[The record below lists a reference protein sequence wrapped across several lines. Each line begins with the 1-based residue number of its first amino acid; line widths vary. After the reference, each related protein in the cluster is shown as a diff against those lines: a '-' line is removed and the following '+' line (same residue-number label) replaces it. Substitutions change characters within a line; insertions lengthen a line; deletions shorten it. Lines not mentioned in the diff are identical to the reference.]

1 MNLRSG
7 KCPKCGGPFQ
17 VARYLGQWYADCILC
32 GYLRFL
38 EEHAPGSD
46 ADSMGAVDKRAEAR
60 VGLRSSKQRH

>member
-38 EEHAPGSD
+38 GEHAPGSD